1 MPKFIP
7 TKMIDNV
14 TSNCGS
20 ESNGCSSIV
29 ITLILIAVMIAFFIY
44 LYTAKKNDDKKD

>member
-29 ITLILIAVMIAFFIY
+29 ITLILIAVIAFFIY
-44 LYTAKKNDDKKD
+44 LYTTKKNDDKKD